1 MNTGM
6 KGQCD
11 TSHMA
16 SHDPQGCSI
25 RGKIY
30 HEENKKLSVH
40 FPKNF
45 SRLIRIRNRSR
56 EKGIVVLNKKSGDF
70 GSYALP
76 RLSIESQGQ
85 EGEPLA
91 PAQSAVQTGRSSI
104 LCRSGEKPV
113 TIVRIS

>member
-1 MNTGM
+1 M
-6 KGQCD
+6 KGQYD

-16 SHDPQGCSI
+16 SHDPQGCRI

-45 SRLIRIRNRSR
+45 SRVIRIRNRSR

-91 PAQSAVQTGRSSI
+91 PAQSAVQTGHER
-104 LCRSGEKPV
+104 REAGRV
-113 TIVRIS
+113 DTRA

>member
-1 MNTGM
+1 MRGGRLEGWTLEPDFRA
-6 KGQCD
+6 K
-11 TSHMA
+11 
-16 SHDPQGCSI
+16 SI
-25 RGKIY
+25 A
-30 HEENKKLSVH
+30 
-40 FPKNF
+40 
-45 SRLIRIRNRSR
+45 NRRSI

-104 LCRSGEKPV
+104 LCRIGEKPV

>member
-1 MNTGM
+1 M
-6 KGQCD
+6 KGQYD

-16 SHDPQGCSI
+16 SHDPQGCRI

-104 LCRSGEKPV
+104 LCRIGEKPV